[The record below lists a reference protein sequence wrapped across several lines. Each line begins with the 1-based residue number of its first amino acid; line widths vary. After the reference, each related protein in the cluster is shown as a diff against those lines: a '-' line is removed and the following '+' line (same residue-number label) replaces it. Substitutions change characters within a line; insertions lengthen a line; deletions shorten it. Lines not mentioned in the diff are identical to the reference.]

1 LYNIKSRRA
10 FYSKD
15 VVFQEKRK
23 NVGVIEDINDFT
35 SPIQHN
41 ENLNIEKNRQ
51 TSTNKSPTPTTHYK
65 GEQKVQEHSSFENEE
80 HYKVTFFENEK
91 FT

>member
-1 LYNIKSRRA
+1 MTSSYIKSRRA
-10 FYSKD
+10 FYTKD
-15 VVFQEKRK
+15 VVFQEKGK

-41 ENLNIEKNRQ
+41 ENLNIEKNQQ

-65 GEQKVQEHSSFENEE
+65 GEQKV
-80 HYKVTFFENEK
+80 
-91 FT
+91 